1 MTTIEEICQKY
12 IELLKEKFVETPI
25 DWSPLEYLGNPS
37 LEYTIED
44 GKTEII
50 ISKKSFLKKT
60 PKLRVFVIPIKA
72 NTAEECLDV
81 IEKIKTKFEVELYA
95 VIVFVGHKAGDGVV
109 TFVENFNHPS
119 ASLFLVEPET
129 NLLKNDY
136 KSITKNYLQ
145 WINPKSTTI
154 TTKDR
159 LQKLGQQEG
168 KRRILTV
175 ERVRETYNYT
185 HGQALDFLHSC
196 KFLKRDGLTE
206 NYIFK

>member
-1 MTTIEEICQKY
+1 MSNVEQFAQNY
-12 IELLKEKFVETPI
+12 LQLLKQRFSQAPI
-25 DWSPLEYLGNPS
+25 DWSPVEYLGDPS
-37 LEYTIED
+37 LEYTIVD
-44 GKTEII
+44 GRTEIT

-60 PKLRVFVIPIKA
+60 PKLRVFVIPISA
-72 NTAEECLDV
+72 NTAEECLGV
-81 IEKIKTKFEVELYA
+81 IDNIKPKFEVELYS
-95 VIVFVGHKAGDGVV
+95 VIIFVCHKAGDGVV
-109 TFVENFNHPS
+109 TFVETFNHPS

-129 NLLKNDY
+129 SLLKKDY

-145 WINPKSTTI
+145 WIDPKSTPI
-154 TTKDR
+154 TTKER